1 MQKWD
6 DINSKKPKN
15 LGKETPGKSP
25 SSCQK
30 PPKALLCS
38 PLQWKKK
45 ISHYDSFHFCHR
57 VPQAD
62 QRTELLVVYTFT
74 YLTKSPGGHRQ
85 AGSPSS
91 DQNAHRT
98 IFFLVGMCL
107 QSTWND
113 SLRGGQVWLKFTL
126 SSENELKFLPWRR
139 RKSSYHFLPYTVGMP
154 MRGTRNAFQ
163 NYWCNP
169 HDSEVSGNFLEASPK
184 IFPTQ

>member
-1 MQKWD
+1 MCFYGRARGNGSLLLNVIQFLHKCGTSFGKITVFLQKWD

-85 AGSPSS
+85 AGSPSL

-98 IFFLVGMCL
+98 IF
-107 QSTWND
+107 
-113 SLRGGQVWLKFTL
+113 SL
-126 SSENELKFLPWRR
+126 
-139 RKSSYHFLPYTVGMP
+139 
-154 MRGTRNAFQ
+154 
-163 NYWCNP
+163 
-169 HDSEVSGNFLEASPK
+169 
-184 IFPTQ
+184 